1 MLRARAAP
9 SVPGKEKDFL
19 SPRELPQ
26 DQRVVLTQ
34 GFKEDLNF
42 NRNKL

>member
-1 MLRARAAP
+1 MLRAMGAP
-9 SVPGKEKDFL
+9 SVPGKGKDFL

-26 DQRVVLTQ
+26 EQGLVLAQ

-42 NRNKL
+42 